1 MNPFIKSKVFLKRNE
16 EKRLKDGHFWA
27 FNNEVEKVQGEPENG
42 EIVELYDANGN
53 LIGEGFYNKNSLITV
68 RLLERKHIDDIDL
81 LFENRVDQ
89 AYNLR
94 KEFYPERNSFRM
106 VYSESD
112 FLPGLIIDKYNN
124 SFVLQVYS
132 AGMEKN
138 INSIVNI
145 LTKKYSAE
153 NIFTKNEFSFRSLEF
168 LPESDTVYLGSLKEE
183 IIDDGTIKYK
193 VNFEKGQKTG
203 FYFDQ
208 SDNRFFIEKISKG
221 KNFLDAF
228 CNSGGF
234 GLHAAKAGANSV
246 TFVDSSDF
254 AITNAQENF
263 NLNNLKSDNEFV
275 IEDVFTFLNQY
286 IDSDKKFDVVNV
298 DPPSF
303 AKNKKN
309 LPVAKK
315 GYEKLNKLA
324 LHLVSNGGYLV
335 TSSCSH
341 YLSRHDFFDIIKIA
355 ARKANKN
362 LQQIYFCTASLDHPE
377 IQAMLET
384 SYLKFAVFRV
394 LDKI

>member
-1 MNPFIKSKVFLKRNE
+1 MNPFIKSRVFLKKNE
-16 EKRLKDGHFWA
+16 EKRIKDGHFWA

-42 EIVELYDANGN
+42 EIVELYDAGN
-53 LIGEGFYNKNSLITV
+53 NMIGEGFYNKNSLITV
-68 RLLERKHIDDIDL
+68 RILERKNVEDIQS
-81 LFENRVDQ
+81 LFENRIRQ

-112 FLPGLIIDKYNN
+112 YLPGLIIDKYNN
-124 SFVLQVYS
+124 AFVLQIYS

-138 INSIVNI
+138 INSVVEI
-145 LTKKYSAE
+145 LIKHYNAE
-153 NIFTKNEFSFRSLEF
+153 NIFTKNESSFRNLEF
-168 LPESDTVYLGSLKEE
+168 LPESDTTYLGSMKEE
-183 IIDDGTIKYK
+183 VIDDGTIKYK
-193 VNFEKGQKTG
+193 INFERGQKTG

-208 SDNRFFIEKISKG
+208 CDNRAFVEKISKG

-228 CNSGGF
+228 CNSGAF
-234 GLHAAKAGANSV
+234 GLHAAKAGAKSV

-254 AITNAQENF
+254 AITSAQDNF
-263 NLNNLKSDNEFV
+263 KLNKLKSGSEF
-275 IEDVFTFLNQY
+275 ITEDVFDFFNRS
-286 IDSDKKFDVVNV
+286 IDAEKKFDIVNV
-298 DPPSF
+298 DPPAF

-324 LHLVSNGGYLV
+324 LRLINDGGYLV

-341 YLSRHDFFDIIKIA
+341 YLSRHDFFDIIRVS
-355 ARKANKN
+355 ARKAGKN

-377 IQAMLET
+377 IPAMLET
-384 SYLKFAVFRV
+384 SYLKFAVFKV
-394 LDKI
+394 HDTI